1 VYGLRNA
8 KATIHIDDSL
18 KFLYEAGHRH
28 SKSADSAYEVFGC
41 ETVRIGFIFATVTM
55 TMSKPATY
63 TREVAR
69 APGRPRSEKARKAVI
84 QSTLALLNRVG
95 FHELSVESVAAR
107 AGVGKATIYRWWP
120 NKAELVIDSFVWAV
134 EEELRFPSAGPVLA
148 SIHEQMRRWAVIFR
162 SPLGQ
167 IVATVIGAGQSD
179 PEILHAF
186 RAHWVEPRRVEAR
199 RLLRLAMEK
208 GEIRDDLEPDTVL
221 DLLYGPLYV
230 RLLLKHAP
238 LDEYFVNTVFKD
250 VSPVLTAKPP
260 SSG

>member
-1 VYGLRNA
+1 MPKPAA
-8 KATIHIDDSL
+8 KAN
-18 KFLYEAGHRH
+18 AAPR
-28 SKSADSAYEVFGC
+28 
-41 ETVRIGFIFATVTM
+41 
-55 TMSKPATY
+55 
-63 TREVAR
+63 TR
-69 APGRPRSEKARKAVI
+69 GRPRSEKARKAVI

-95 FHELSVESVAAR
+95 FNELRVEAVASR

-134 EEELRFPSAGPVLA
+134 EEELRFPSVGPVLK

-179 PEILHAF
+179 PEILQAF
-186 RAHWVEPRRVEAR
+186 RAHWVEPRRIEAR
-199 RLLRLAMEK
+199 RLLRLAMQN
-208 GEIRDDLEPDTVL
+208 GEIRDDLDPDTVL

-238 LDEYFVNTVFKD
+238 LDENFVNTVFAV
-250 VSPVLTAKPP
+250 VSPVLATE
-260 SSG
+260 SRS

>member
-1 VYGLRNA
+1 
-8 KATIHIDDSL
+8 
-18 KFLYEAGHRH
+18 
-28 SKSADSAYEVFGC
+28 
-41 ETVRIGFIFATVTM
+41 M
-55 TMSKPATY
+55 PKPATKAKAAPR
-63 TREVAR
+63 T
-69 APGRPRSEKARKAVI
+69 PGRPRSEKARKAVI

-95 FHELSVESVAAR
+95 FNELRVEAVASR

-134 EEELRFPSAGPVLA
+134 EEELRFPSAGPVLE

-179 PEILHAF
+179 PEILQAF
-186 RAHWVEPRRVEAR
+186 RAHWVEPRRIEAR
-199 RLLRLAMEK
+199 RLLRLAMEN
-208 GEIRDDLEPDTVL
+208 GEVRDDLDPDTVL

-238 LDEYFVNTVFKD
+238 LDGDFVNTVFE
-250 VSPVLTAKPP
+250 VVRPVLAAERR
-260 SSG
+260 G